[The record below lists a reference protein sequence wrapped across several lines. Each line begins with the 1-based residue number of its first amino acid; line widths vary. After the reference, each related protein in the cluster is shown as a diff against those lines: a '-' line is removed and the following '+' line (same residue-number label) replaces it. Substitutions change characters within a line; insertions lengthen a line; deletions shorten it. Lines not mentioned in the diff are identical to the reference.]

1 MHIDTNNKLSQ
12 CLEWVSSS
20 VIEKNMME
28 RRGKTE
34 RERIKKEKSLAPLN
48 TVKLQISLP
57 TCNVVGTWKK
67 TTPQLDSSF
76 RKLKHAM

>member
-20 VIEKNMME
+20 VIEKKTIME

-34 RERIKKEKSLAPLN
+34 RERIKKEKSLALLN
-48 TVKLQISLP
+48 TVKLQMSLP
-57 TCNVVGTWKK
+57 TCNVVGT
-67 TTPQLDSSF
+67 
-76 RKLKHAM
+76 